1 MCLEMEGYPMRAQM
15 VRSRSLFLR
24 ATRHSQIKRWMG
36 LLTSSS
42 FLVMFMTL
50 CAPPPFTQASA
61 NMLIISIQV
70 VKQYTIDTPEVGIN
84 LTFAK
89 QGDADASPGENLS
102 MACNGVTFPHLR
114 GNFLLQ
120 ITVPR
125 QPAGGTYTCVYTD
138 EKGIKTPFIIPIPT
152 GILAITAPK
161 AHDTVPIPN
170 SASSSPGATPPPGT
184 IPPSAS
190 STLTV
195 HYTAPTIPAGASVAV
210 VAGADGGS
218 VSISG
223 VANTV
228 TDTVDISDANRPS
241 GSGFQALTPGMPG
254 EIRLGLDFS
263 WSPSTEAF
271 HKISIHYTDMLSI
284 PITWGES

>member
-1 MCLEMEGYPMRAQM
+1 MRAQ
-15 VRSRSLFLR
+15 VIRSRSLFLR
-24 ATRHSQIKRWMG
+24 APRRSQIKRWMG
-36 LLTSSS
+36 LLTSSC

-61 NMLIISIQV
+61 DTLDINMQIV
-70 VKQYTIDTPEVGIN
+70 DQYTLDTPEVGIN

-89 QGDADASPGENLS
+89 QGDAGASPGENLS

-138 EKGIKTPFIIPIPT
+138 EKGIKTPFIIPIPAGT
-152 GILAITAPK
+152 LAITAPK
-161 AHDTVPIPN
+161 AHDTVPIPT

-210 VAGADGGS
+210 VAVAYGGS
-218 VSISG
+218 VSIAG

-228 TDTVDISDANRPS
+228 TDTIDLSDANRPS
-241 GSGFQALTPGMPG
+241 GSGFQALTPGTPG
-254 EIRLGLDFS
+254 KISLRLDFS
-263 WSPSTEAF
+263 WSPPSEAF
-271 HKISIHYTDMLSI
+271 HKISIHYTDILSI